1 LIAPRAIKN
10 KFSVGGNV
18 SNSGQPDTE
27 LGREKSLASF
37 TDQTPRKR
45 SRYLGHDTGECD
57 ASFPLCHL
65 QLNSFK
71 VTETVLQV

>member
-1 LIAPRAIKN
+1 M
-10 KFSVGGNV
+10 SVTQVN
-18 SNSGQPDTE
+18 QT
-27 LGREKSLASF
+27 LSLVARNLSQAVL
-37 TDQTPRKR
+37 TRPPAWR

>member
-1 LIAPRAIKN
+1 MQAIL
-10 KFSVGGNV
+10 
-18 SNSGQPDTE
+18 T
-27 LGREKSLASF
+27 SLSLKWLRF
-37 TDQTPRKR
+37 L
-45 SRYLGHDTGECD
+45 SHDTGECE